1 MLGPLAGDEHED
13 TGASDVKR
21 GQCAAGVGGAAR
33 AAIAVAQV
41 RREAG
46 AVRSFWRKCPVRCCN
61 RAARPRALASSRSES
76 APAVLRIPFL
86 LL

>member
-13 TGASDVKR
+13 TGASDVRR
-21 GQCAAGVGGAAR
+21 GQRAAR
-33 AAIAVAQV
+33 AAIAVAQL
-41 RREAG
+41 RREGG
-46 AVRSFWRKCPVRCCN
+46 AVRSFWHKCPVRRCN

-76 APAVLRIPFL
+76 APAVLRIPSL